1 MMEMGQNPLSEMV
14 LLATLFNRRGA
25 FFRTSA
31 VNPTWS
37 YDGFA
42 LVSPNAAL

>member
-1 MMEMGQNPLSEMV
+1 MGQNPFPEMV
-14 LLATLFNRRGA
+14 LLASLFNRRGA

-42 LVSPNAAL
+42 LVSSDAAL